1 MVSKKDCRWFPV
13 FCKRMGTDVGQTFYI
28 SDILGDMKK
37 EYRKLHSLI
46 KKSQNILILTHKG
59 PDFDAFASGLIL
71 KKFLNTYYPKKTVTF
86 KARQSPT
93 QNIPFMHEI
102 QVASKLDETN
112 EELII
117 LTDSSGWDMCIT
129 DQDTIHLTTKAKIG
143 VIDHHDT
150 LESKADVTINNN
162 MSSATEQVLDFCMKV
177 KGNYKIT
184 KEISMLG
191 QIGII
196 TDTGRFLYENAKPHT
211 YELMAKLRGIYELDV
226 EDFEYRNSKL
236 PADSLLPIK
245 IYIQN
250 IHIQKDMSFTY
261 VTNKDIKDFG
271 LTKTGINSAQMFIRD
286 NITRNI
292 QGVHWGF
299 IAKPSYL
306 AENEWYV
313 SFRSTKGYQKVDKI
327 AEALN
332 GGGHEYS
339 SACKIKAN
347 DGDEAS
353 KIVLEA
359 ISKVLSTTPS
369 SPPSPTP

>member
-1 MVSKKDCRWFPV
+1 MVREEDCRRYPV
-13 FCKRMGTDVGQTFYI
+13 FCKRIGTDVGQSFYI
-28 SDILGDMKK
+28 SDILEDMKK

-71 KKFLNTYYPKKTVTF
+71 KNFLNTYYPKKAVTF

-102 QVASKLDETN
+102 QVASKIDGTN
-112 EELII
+112 EELVI
-117 LTDSSGWDMCIT
+117 LTDSSGWNMCVT
-129 DQDTIHLTTKAKIG
+129 GQDTIQLTTKAKVA

-150 LESKADVTINNN
+150 IESKADVTINNN
-162 MSSATEQVLDFCMKV
+162 MSSATEQVLDFCMEV

-184 KEISMLG
+184 KEISELG

-196 TDTGRFLYENAKPHT
+196 ADTGRFLYENATPHT
-211 YELMAKLRGIYELDV
+211 YELMAKLRKIYELDI
-226 EDFEYRNSKL
+226 EDFEYRNTKL
-236 PADSLLPIK
+236 PVDALLPIK
-245 IYIQN
+245 IYLQN

-261 VTNKDIKDFG
+261 LTNKDIKEFG
-271 LTKTGINSAQMFIRD
+271 LTKTGINNAQMFLRD
-286 NITRNI
+286 NIIRNI

-313 SFRSTKGYQKVDKI
+313 SFRSTKGYQQVDKI
-327 AEALN
+327 AETLD
-332 GGGHEYS
+332 GGGHQYS
-339 SACKIKAN
+339 SACKVKAN

-353 KIVLEA
+353 RIVLET
-359 ISKVLSTTPS
+359 ITKVLSTTPS

>member
-1 MVSKKDCRWFPV
+1 MD
-13 FCKRMGTDVGQTFYI
+13 
-28 SDILGDMKK
+28 
-37 EYRKLHSLI
+37 
-46 KKSQNILILTHKG
+46 
-59 PDFDAFASGLIL
+59 
-71 KKFLNTYYPKKTVTF
+71 
-86 KARQSPT
+86 
-93 QNIPFMHEI
+93 EI

-191 QIGII
+191 HIGII

-250 IHIQKDMSFTY
+250 IHIQKDMSFCQ
-261 VTNKDIKDFG
+261 VG
-271 LTKTGINSAQMFIRD
+271 LF
-286 NITRNI
+286 
-292 QGVHWGF
+292 V
-299 IAKPSYL
+299 
-306 AENEWYV
+306 E
-313 SFRSTKGYQKVDKI
+313 
-327 AEALN
+327 
-332 GGGHEYS
+332 
-339 SACKIKAN
+339 
-347 DGDEAS
+347 
-353 KIVLEA
+353 LEF
-359 ISKVLSTTPS
+359 
-369 SPPSPTP
+369 